1 MSPIESHPPRGKEA
15 PSFRFSLS
23 DIPVPMVCAAYRII
37 RDCNHAFAGL
47 FGYERKDLIDQSF
60 ARLYPKI
67 SDFAR
72 TGRMWQEHLH
82 GGHSYYDERVMT
94 HQTGARFWCQVNG
107 RTLQPNDPF
116 ALALYCFQKMNRS
129 IDADELQLTARQRQI
144 MALVAQGKTNAEIGL
159 ELGLSK
165 RTIESHRA
173 RLMLRVGASNGAEL
187 VSWFS

>member
-1 MSPIESHPPRGKEA
+1 MPSIEIRTFRDKEVQ
-15 PSFRFSLS
+15 SLRFLLS

-37 RDCNHAFAGL
+37 RDCNAAFAGL
-47 FGYERKDLIDQSF
+47 FGYEREDLIDQSF
-60 ARLYPKI
+60 ARLYPEI

-82 GGHSYYDERVMT
+82 GGQSYYDERVMT
-94 HQTGARFWCQVNG
+94 DQAGARFWCQVSG

-129 IDADELQLTARQRQI
+129 LDAGQLPLTARQRQI

-159 ELGLSK
+159 ELRLSK

-173 RLMLRVGASNGAEL
+173 RLMSRVGASNSAEL